1 MAITSDWHIHTK
13 YSCDGACM
21 EFEDLVK
28 DAKELGIRDYGVSDH
43 YHSRLQEADIKASR
57 EDYEKTLEIHPELK
71 GHFHF
76 GIEASVMSEWEI
88 EKIAKGDYTEP
99 PIWGIRTGGPKN
111 SPVMYDFDDELL
123 EKYKVEYV
131 IGGVHWMLYCD
142 SDKDS
147 VIKEQHRQYMF
158 CATHPKT
165 TILAHY
171 LWWNPMDSKR
181 WPDMLDPCKYHL
193 EISETMRNEL
203 VCALKE
209 NNVAFELSSG
219 LIMKEHPKTLL
230 DEYLGW
236 VSDLQRSGVVF
247 SMGSDSH
254 ARNLRE
260 YCDYNKVQKMFEHYK
275 IDSSKFFCL

>member
-1 MAITSDWHIHTK
+1 
-13 YSCDGACM
+13 
-21 EFEDLVK
+21 
-28 DAKELGIRDYGVSDH
+28 
-43 YHSRLQEADIKASR
+43 
-57 EDYEKTLEIHPELK
+57 
-71 GHFHF
+71 
-76 GIEASVMSEWEI
+76 
-88 EKIAKGDYTEP
+88 
-99 PIWGIRTGGPKN
+99 
-111 SPVMYDFDDELL
+111 
-123 EKYKVEYV
+123 
-131 IGGVHWMLYCD
+131 
-142 SDKDS
+142 
-147 VIKEQHRQYMF
+147 
-158 CATHPKT
+158 
-165 TILAHY
+165 
-171 LWWNPMDSKR
+171 
-181 WPDMLDPCKYHL
+181 MLDPCKYHL